1 MTALSTI
8 KTTSSRIKDVKLN
21 ILLEVTKAINDNTSR
36 EELFRRFEDVL
47 KNQLKIGKI
56 VLFMHDEQWE
66 CMINYGIKQKGFDIE
81 VERDLLSFKEILYV
95 NLNSRP
101 HLELFDVVIPVLH
114 KAKPLAYLLIGDID
128 EERIDISPTIKH
140 RPFIETLTNII
151 VVAIENKKLAKR
163 ELKQEGI
170 KKELELASEMQNLLF
185 PRELP
190 KNENLEAS
198 AFYQPHQQVGGDYY
212 DYIKTGDHEVVFCMA
227 DVSGKGIPA
236 AFLMSNFQAYLRALI
251 KRMPLFYLI
260 QRLNN
265 KVMDSAKGEKF
276 ITMFIAKYD
285 LHTRVLN
292 YVNAGQNPPLLIT
305 KNEKG
310 EVNHELLKIGC
321 TGLGMFEDLPK
332 VDEGMIN
339 IGKRDTLLCYTD
351 GVVELEN
358 NKGQQ
363 YGVESLIDLAKE
375 NQDKTPNEFIE
386 LLKDTL
392 KTFKEDQPYI
402 DDIALLS
409 ARFF

>member
-1 MTALSTI
+1 MKTLSTI
-8 KTTSSRIKDVKLN
+8 KPSSSRIKEIKLN

-36 EELFRRFEDVL
+36 EELFGRFEEVL
-47 KNQLKIGKI
+47 KNQLRIGKI
-56 VLFMHDEQWE
+56 VLFIHDEEWE
-66 CMINYGIKQKGFDIE
+66 CMIKYGIEEKDFDVK

-95 NLNSRP
+95 NLHSKP
-101 HLELFDVVIPVLH
+101 HLELFDVVIPVFH
-114 KAKPLAYLLIGDID
+114 KENPLAYLLIGDID

-140 RPFIETLTNII
+140 RPFIETLANII

-190 KNENLEAS
+190 KNESLEAS

-292 YVNAGQNPPLLIT
+292 YVNAGQNPPLLIS

-310 EVNHELLKIGC
+310 EVKHELLKIGC

-339 IGKRDTLLCYTD
+339 IGKGDTLLCYTD

-363 YGVESLIDLAKE
+363 YGMDALINLAKTH
-375 NQDKTPNEFIE
+375 QDKSPDEFIE
-386 LLKDTL
+386 LIKDTI
-392 KTFKEDQPYI
+392 KSFKEDQPYI

-409 ARFF
+409 ARFY

>member
-1 MTALSTI
+1 M
-8 KTTSSRIKDVKLN
+8 
-21 ILLEVTKAINDNTSR
+21 EVTKAINDNTSR

-56 VLFMHDEQWE
+56 VLFMHDEEWE
-66 CMINYGIKQKGFDIE
+66 CMIHYGIKQKGFNIE

-95 NLNSRP
+95 NLISRP

-339 IGKRDTLLCYTD
+339 IGKCDTLLCYTD

-363 YGVESLIDLAKE
+363 YGVESLIELAKE
-375 NQDKTPNEFIE
+375 NQDKSPKEFIE
-386 LLKDTL
+386 LLKETL